1 MNILKINSS
10 PMGDSSTTRQLT
22 ADFVA
27 QLVQKNSSVD
37 VVERDLAAQQVPLL
51 SAEIISAF
59 YTAPQS
65 LAADQQTLI
74 ALSNEMVDELEKA
87 QVIVI
92 GAPMHNF
99 SINGQLKTYI
109 DQIAR
114 VGRTFQYTENGPKGL
129 LTGKQVFV
137 LVASGG
143 DYTSGPYSVMD
154 HLTGYLKTVLGFV
167 GLSQVTFVQCPNM
180 AGSEEAK
187 ASSIASATAQ
197 IAELTA
203 KLSE

>member
-1 MNILKINSS
+1 
-10 PMGDSSTTRQLT
+10 MGDNSTTRQLT
-22 ADFVA
+22 AEFA
-27 QLVQKNSSVD
+27 SQLAQKNSGIE
-37 VVERDLAAQQVPLL
+37 VVERDLVTQQVPLL
-51 SAEIISAF
+51 NAETIGAF
-59 YTAPQS
+59 YTPPQS
-65 LAADQQTLI
+65 LSAEQQALI
-74 ALSNEMVDELEKA
+74 ALSNEMVDELEQA

-114 VGRTFQYTENGPKGL
+114 VGRTFQYTENGPEGL
-129 LTGKQVFV
+129 LNGKQVFV
-137 LVASGG
+137 LVSSGG

-154 HLTGYLKTVLGFV
+154 HLTGYLKTVLSFV
-167 GLSQVTFVQCPNM
+167 GLSQVTFVQCPGT

-187 ASSIASATAQ
+187 ASAIAAATAQ
-197 IAELTA
+197 IAELAA